1 MFILEDY
8 LILLE
13 YDRIIEDYSFVNY
26 EMYCEALNLVMS
38 NKLSEDFFL
47 ENLTEGFWD
56 QIKKIRITRELVRVF
71 SELKSSLEDI
81 SKEFKINTKTIIASF
96 TQRDIFGVL
105 KAFAFNLRL
114 ILRAFNELTGF
125 IRKGLFEI
133 FREIFRL
140 KIFEGIRRG
149 AIKVDEVINRY
160 PLLKKVTGIVLA
172 GLILYMWLQ
181 MTFIGD
187 LEYDF
192 NYETIVLALKGTFSI
207 ADLFVSPEGL
217 MLLTLFGV
225 GAIFGLSVPWLG
237 KSLYNF
243 GLALFYT
250 AYAKLKVLWGS
261 PEHKKVMERIRRV
274 IPKVRLTKR

>member
-1 MFILEDY
+1 MTILEDY

-13 YDRIIEDYSFVNY
+13 YDRIIEDYSFVDY
-26 EMYCEALNLVMS
+26 EMYCNALELVMS
-38 NKLSEDFFL
+38 NKLSEEFFL
-47 ENLTEGFWD
+47 ENITEGFWD
-56 QIKKIRITRELVRVF
+56 QVKRVRLSRELVRVF
-71 SELKSSLEDI
+71 SELKSSLNSI
-81 SKEFKINTKTIIASF
+81 AKEFKVNTKTIIASF

-114 ILRAFNELTGF
+114 ILRAFNELTAF

-140 KIFEGIRRG
+140 KMFEKVRKG
-149 AIKVDEVINRY
+149 AMKVDEIMNRY

-172 GLILYMWLQ
+172 GLILYMWLH

-187 LEYDF
+187 LDYDF
-192 NYETIVLALKGTFSI
+192 NFETIVLALKGTFSI

-217 MLLTLFGV
+217 MLVTLFGV
-225 GAIFGLSVPWLG
+225 GTVFGLSVPWLG
-237 KSLYNF
+237 KSLYNL

-250 AYAKLKVLWGS
+250 AYAKLKQLWGS
-261 PEHKKVMERIRRV
+261 PEHKQVMEKLKRK
-274 IPKVRLTKR
+274 IPKVRLTRR